1 MSKYLLKESKKHKV
15 EHIFSRKRH
24 FFKVT
29 TNHGTKHDTSIQFS
43 CSPCRYMGVQGVP
56 NSKICS
62 HILAV
67 LKKIVKDGEIKQQE
81 RI

>member
-15 EHIFSRKRH
+15 EHTFSGKRH

-29 TNHGTKHDTSIQFS
+29 TDHGTSHDTSIQVN
-43 CSPCRYMGVQGVP
+43 CSPCKFMGKQGVA

-67 LKKIVKDGEIKQQE
+67 LKKIVRDGEIM
-81 RI
+81 